1 MNFIDII
8 KILTLILSLTIIIF
22 IIRLEFVS
30 KLEKRISNYTVTSST
45 NNLSIIDSL
54 IDLYNRLSNKFS
66 VFFYKNSL
74 FKRYISKK
82 SISTKEKDIL
92 TAYKYLSKKTILAF
106 IFLLIGIIIIATN
119 NSNDFLYLIIIF
131 ILGYKSIDIYNYFY
145 QKKIKKDI
153 AISLEQAITI
163 LNNAFKSGKNI
174 TEAVLD
180 VSNQMDG
187 YISDEFNKIYK
198 DINFGL
204 GIEEAFIRFSKRINI
219 KEVKY
224 IATSICILN
233 KTGGNYT
240 NIFSIIEENYMN
252 NMKIE
257 AEKKALISSSIF
269 LSRLL
274 ILMPIIIIF
283 LVSTINYS
291 YFSILFT
298 NIIGI
303 FIILIILLL
312 YFTYII
318 IINKIMK
325 VGDL

>member
-22 IIRLEFVS
+22 IIRLEFTS
-30 KLEKRISNYTVTSST
+30 KLEKRISNYTISSSN
-45 NNLSIIDSL
+45 NNLSIVDSL
-54 IDLYNRLSNKFS
+54 IYLYDQLSKRLAIILNK
-66 VFFYKNSL
+66 KSL
-74 FKRYISKK
+74 FKKYITKK
-82 SISTKEKDIL
+82 SISTEEKDIL
-92 TAYKYLSKKTILAF
+92 EVYNYLSRKIILGF
-106 IFLLIGIIIIATN
+106 IFFVIGIMIIAIN
-119 NSNDFLYLIIIF
+119 NSNDFIYLIIIF
-131 ILGYKSIDIYNYFY
+131 ILGYKFLDIYNYFH
-145 QKKIKKDI
+145 QEKKKKEI
-153 AISLEQAITI
+153 AISLEQAIAI

-187 YISDEFNKIYK
+187 YIKDEFNKIYK
-198 DINFGL
+198 DITFGL

-219 KEVKY
+219 KEVNY
-224 IATSICILN
+224 ISTSICILN

-240 NIFSIIEENYMN
+240 NIFNIIEENYMN

-257 AEKKALISSSIF
+257 TEKKALISSSIF

-283 LVSTINYS
+283 LISLINYN
-291 YFSILFT
+291 YFSILFN

-303 FIILIILLL
+303 FIISIILLL
-312 YFTYII
+312 YISYII
-318 IINKIMK
+318 IINRIMK